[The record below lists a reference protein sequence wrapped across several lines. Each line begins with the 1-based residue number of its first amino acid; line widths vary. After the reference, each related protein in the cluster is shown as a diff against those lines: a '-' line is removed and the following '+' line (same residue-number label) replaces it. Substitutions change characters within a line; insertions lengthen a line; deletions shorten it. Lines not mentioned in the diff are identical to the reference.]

1 MENQVNPDASLTDAQ
16 YARAL
21 ECVEFT
27 KAMLARRDGDPAY
40 APFRPAETWDRES
53 MACDWVEY
61 NDHILSRPDRA
72 LIARL
77 RLFTGAF
84 TGRELLEGFN
94 FAAFQARREKYLTQL
109 NAEAIGQ
116 SRIGPG
122 DVRRYRRWHE
132 RLLPARYRV
141 ATPNVLGE
149 LGLLRDGVIC
159 NHDTLDYFERVAILH
174 ECGALACLEARNAAL
189 KRPLTILEIGGGYG
203 FLAYLLTRALPVGRY
218 VIVDLPES
226 LLFSSIY
233 LGAALPGVKQFLVG
247 DPAAADFGAEGIY
260 FVPNLF
266 WNEAA
271 AKLRGVD
278 LALNTLSFHEM
289 PRHAVEGYADGIRAI
304 FQGNEPSAPGILF
317 EQNFENAPE
326 ELGCNA
332 KAILR
337 SRFRSRILAPI
348 YTPQTRGFAELHALE
363 DETLA
368 AVDRARPAVPL
379 SLKIRS
385 RLSPAYLSGRLRA
398 AVPAPVKRA
407 LRAVIPPRG

>member
-1 MENQVNPDASLTDAQ
+1 MPNPINPDASLTDAQ

-21 ECVEFT
+21 ECVAFA
-27 KAMLARRDGDPAY
+27 KALLALRDGDPKY

-53 MACDWVEY
+53 MACDWVKY
-61 NDHILSRPDRA
+61 NDHILAAPDRA
-72 LIARL
+72 LLGRL

-84 TGRELLEGFN
+84 TGKELLEGFS
-94 FAAFQARREKYLTQL
+94 FARFSAERERYLTQP
-109 NAEAIGQ
+109 NAAAIGQ
-116 SRIGPG
+116 SGIGSAE
-122 DVRRYRRWHE
+122 VRRFREWHE

-141 ATPNVLGE
+141 PTPNLLGE
-149 LGLLRDGVIC
+149 LGLLHGEVIC
-159 NHDTLDYFERVAILH
+159 NRDTLDYFERLAILH
-174 ECGALACLEARNAAL
+174 ESGALALLEARAAAL
-189 KRPLTILEIGGGYG
+189 KRPLTMLEIGGGYG
-203 FLAYLLTRALPVGRY
+203 FLAYLLTRSLPVGRY

-233 LGAALPGVKQFLVG
+233 LGAALPDRKRFLVS
-247 DPAAADFGAEGIY
+247 DPAAADFSAEGIY

-266 WNEAA
+266 WKEAS

-304 FQGNEPSAPGILF
+304 FQTNEPAAPGVLF

-337 SRFRSRILAPI
+337 SRFASRVLAPI
-348 YTPQTRGFAELHALE
+348 YTPQTRGFAELHAL
-363 DETLA
+363 DDSTLDA
-368 AVDRARPAVPL
+368 ADAARPAVPL
-379 SLKIRS
+379 SLRLKS
-385 RLSPAYLSGRLRA
+385 RLSPVYLSGRLRSML
-398 AVPAPVKRA
+398 PASLKRA
-407 LRAVIPPRG
+407 LRALIPA